1 MSCVV
6 HMYYRLPYTVN
17 LLNIKLLHV
26 KNTLTYLDMLQES
39 TGNLVCTKK
48 QSLVTV
54 HLVLCYV
61 LLSVYTCVLHTT
73 HTPGY
78 RYFFA
83 FAFKLTLTLVTCY
96 TL

>member
-39 TGNLVCTKK
+39 TGIWYM
-48 QSLVTV
+48 
-54 HLVLCYV
+54 YV
-61 LLSVYTCVLHTT
+61 QKSSH
-73 HTPGY
+73 
-78 RYFFA
+78 
-83 FAFKLTLTLVTCY
+83 
-96 TL
+96 

>member
-39 TGNLVCTKK
+39 TGSWVLVSGMYKKAVTSNCT
-48 QSLVTV
+48 
-54 HLVLCYV
+54 
-61 LLSVYTCVLHTT
+61 LSVVLRSTFGVYVCATHYT
-73 HTPGY
+73 HTRVPVL
-78 RYFFA
+78 FCFC
-83 FAFKLTLTLVTCY
+83 F
-96 TL
+96 